1 MGAGIAVVV
10 LTVTFIEMV
19 LPRSDLKRYVD
30 VVVGLAVIGAILTPL
45 LGLGMGIGAGLEL
58 ATTAARSWS
67 ESFGPTLAETG
78 PGRLGGPGVE
88 AYAGAGGNYRE
99 VASSIASRALETRVR
114 QAIAASYGSE
124 AESWAVKVRVT
135 DAGVL
140 ESVEVEMDVPAA
152 SADSRACLTRLRT
165 QPAQRGS
172 GGGSRASGAARCG
185 DSEVTSSMGRD
196 FLNTPGVKPLLL
208 LAAAGV
214 ILIILGSLL
223 RTGTSRGSQES
234 PVQDSGAAAV
244 WARQVALQA
253 CDGRALPV
261 RTRVKMRVDPVEVGG
276 AGAVSVRILWPG
288 VHPGIRSGL
297 SGGGEY
303 QRGAGFWPD

>member
-1 MGAGIAVVV
+1 VVDAVFRWVRGIAVVV

-19 LPRSDLKRYVD
+19 LPRSDLKKYVD

-99 VASSIASRALETRVR
+99 VALSIASRALETRVR

-140 ESVEVEMDVPAA
+140 ESVEVEMDVPA
-152 SADSRACLTRLRT
+152 SSVDSL
-165 QPAQRGS
+165 
-172 GGGSRASGAARCG
+172 
-185 DSEVTSSMGRD
+185 
-196 FLNTPGVKPLLL
+196 GVPH
-208 LAAAGV
+208 AAADPDPRSV
-214 ILIILGSLL
+214 
-223 RTGTSRGSQES
+223 
-234 PVQDSGAAAV
+234 
-244 WARQVALQA
+244 ARAVALA
-253 CDGRALPV
+253 LRAPLDVVTV
-261 RTRVKMRVDPVEVGG
+261 R
-276 AGAVSVRILWPG
+276 
-288 VHPGIRSGL
+288 
-297 SGGGEY
+297 
-303 QRGAGFWPD
+303 